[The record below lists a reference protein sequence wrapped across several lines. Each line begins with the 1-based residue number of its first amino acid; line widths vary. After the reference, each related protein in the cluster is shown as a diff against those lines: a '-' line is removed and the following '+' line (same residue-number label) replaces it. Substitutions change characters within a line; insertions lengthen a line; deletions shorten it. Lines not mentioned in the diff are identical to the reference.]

1 MQEQQRNAIL
11 ITLKMNSFYKES
23 DIIISENNSKIT
35 NNETHCLLR
44 FEVST
49 VVKIHVDVLWVITSC
64 SLVGEYYYFG
74 GIYCLCIQDT
84 S

>member
-1 MQEQQRNAIL
+1 
-11 ITLKMNSFYKES
+11 MNNFSKES

-35 NNETHCLLR
+35 NNEIHSLLR
-44 FEVST
+44 FEVFT
-49 VVKIHVDVLWVITSC
+49 VVKIHVGVLWAITSC

-74 GIYCLCIQDT
+74 GIHCLCLQGT